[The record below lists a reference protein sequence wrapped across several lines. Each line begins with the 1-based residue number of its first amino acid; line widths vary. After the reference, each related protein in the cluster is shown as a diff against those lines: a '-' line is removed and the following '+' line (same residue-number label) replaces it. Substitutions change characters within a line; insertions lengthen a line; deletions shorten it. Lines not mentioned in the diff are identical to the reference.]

1 MPAAPMSHNV
11 RLPRAKTLW
20 HLPRQAASPGT
31 TRAVYARILTA
42 ANTGCV
48 TKRGAR
54 RTEVN
59 LAVRERDTARGLSR
73 KEDHSGI
80 QHADAR

>member
-1 MPAAPMSHNV
+1 MPTEPTSRNV

-20 HLPRQAASPGT
+20 HLPRQAVSPGT

-42 ANTGCV
+42 ANNGCV

-59 LAVRERDTARGLSR
+59 LAVSERDTARGLSR
-73 KEDHSGI
+73 EETHSGI
-80 QHADAR
+80 QHADAG